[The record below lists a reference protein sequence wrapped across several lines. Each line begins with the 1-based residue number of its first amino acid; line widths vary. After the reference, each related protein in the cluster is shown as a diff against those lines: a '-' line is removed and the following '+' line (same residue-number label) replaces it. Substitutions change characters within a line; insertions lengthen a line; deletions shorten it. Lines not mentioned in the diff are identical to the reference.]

1 MSPRW
6 GFKTFGFPAC
16 YKHVAPLGLKTG
28 NSRPLYISRCWGE
41 RQALTFLYRFDNM
54 FLIRTM
60 QPKHDTHVA
69 PLGLNDSLPH
79 SLAFSF
85 SVLSASPRC
94 IPYVLRITDYFSLLF
109 HLVFYADLRY
119 T

>member
-1 MSPRW
+1 MPPR
-6 GFKTFGFPAC
+6 
-16 YKHVAPLGLKTG
+16 
-28 NSRPLYISRCWGE
+28 WGE

-60 QPKHDTHVA
+60 KPKHDTHVAPLGLGRIGIRHCYTHVA

>member
-1 MSPRW
+1 MPPR
-6 GFKTFGFPAC
+6 
-16 YKHVAPLGLKTG
+16 
-28 NSRPLYISRCWGE
+28 WGE

-60 QPKHDTHVA
+60 QPKHDTHVGRPA
-69 PLGLNDSLPH
+69 GAMQMTHRFLH

>member
-1 MSPRW
+1 M
-6 GFKTFGFPAC
+6 K
-16 YKHVAPLGLKTG
+16 
-28 NSRPLYISRCWGE
+28 
-41 RQALTFLYRFDNM
+41 
-54 FLIRTM
+54 
-60 QPKHDTHVA
+60 PKHDTHVA

>member
-1 MSPRW
+1 MPPR
-6 GFKTFGFPAC
+6 
-16 YKHVAPLGLKTG
+16 
-28 NSRPLYISRCWGE
+28 WGE